1 MTREKEFAGKHV
13 LITGGMGFIGSNLAI
28 RLAGLGAKVLVVDS
42 MIPDY
47 GGNMFNVEPVK
58 DIITVN
64 ISDVREIHA
73 MHYLVQDQDIL
84 FNLAGQVS
92 HTDSMTDPFT
102 DLEINVRAQLAIAE
116 ACRRFNPTIR
126 IVHTST
132 RQQYGRPMYLP
143 VDEQHLVHPTDVNG
157 IHKAAGE
164 MYFMV
169 YHAVYGL
176 KATSL
181 RLTNTY
187 GPRQIIKNDRHGFMG
202 WFLRKALLGEEIL
215 LYGDGSQLRDLCF
228 VDDAVEA
235 LLTTAMSDAAIGQ
248 IFNVGGLRPISLRE
262 IAEIMIEI
270 MGKGTC
276 RVEPF
281 PPNLK
286 PIDIGDFYADYTKI
300 KKALGW
306 EPKVDVREG
315 LERTLA
321 YYQANMENYL

>member
-1 MTREKEFAGKHV
+1 MTFANEFAGKHV
-13 LITGGMGFIGSNLAI
+13 LITGGIGFIGSNLAI

-47 GGNMFNVEPVK
+47 GGNLFNLAPVK
-58 DIITVN
+58 DQITIN

-102 DLEINVRAQLAIAE
+102 DLEINARAQLAIAE
-116 ACRRFNPTIR
+116 ACRRFNPSIR

-143 VDEQHLVHPTDVNG
+143 VDEKHLVHPTDVNG

-169 YHAVYGL
+169 YNAVYGL

-187 GPRQIIKNDRHGFMG
+187 GPRQIIKNNRHGFMG
-202 WFLRKALLGEEIL
+202 WFIRKVLLGEEIL
-215 LYGDGSQLRDLCF
+215 LYGGGEQLRDLCF
-228 VDDAVEA
+228 VDDAVDA
-235 LLTTAMSDAAIGQ
+235 LLMTAMSDAAVGQ
-248 IFNVGGLRPISLRE
+248 IFNVGGLRPISLKE
-262 IAEIMIEI
+262 IADILIQLS
-270 MGKGTC
+270 GKGSC

-281 PPNLK
+281 PADLK
-286 PIDIGDFYADYTKI
+286 PIDIGDFYADYSKI
-300 KKALGW
+300 KGALGW

-315 LERTLA
+315 LARTLA
-321 YYQANMENYL
+321 YYQQNLDYYL

>member
-1 MTREKEFAGKHV
+1 MTLEKDFAGKHV

-47 GGNMFNVEPVK
+47 GGNMFNIEPVRDK
-58 DIITVN
+58 ITVN

-102 DLEINVRAQLAIAE
+102 DLEINARAQLAIAE

-143 VDEQHLVHPTDVNG
+143 VDEKHLVHPTDVNG

-187 GPRQIIKNDRHGFMG
+187 GPRQIIKNNHHGFMG
-202 WFLRKALLGEEIL
+202 WFIRKALLGEEIL
-215 LYGDGSQLRDLCF
+215 LYGDGTQLRDLCF
-228 VDDAVEA
+228 VDDAVNA
-235 LLTTAMSDAAIGQ
+235 LLTTAVHDAAIGQ
-248 IFNVGGLRPISLRE
+248 IFNVGGLRPISLKE
-262 IAEIMIEI
+262 IAEILLQITGI
-270 MGKGTC
+270 GSC

-281 PPNLK
+281 PPDLK

-300 KKALGW
+300 KEALGW

-321 YYQANMENYL
+321 YYRDNMQHYL

>member
-1 MTREKEFAGKHV
+1 MTLEHTFAGKHV
-13 LITGGMGFIGSNLAI
+13 LITGGIGFIGSNLAI
-28 RLAGLGAKVLVVDS
+28 RLAHLGARVLVVDS

-47 GGNMFNVEPVK
+47 GGNLFNIEPVK
-58 DIITVN
+58 DQITVN

-73 MHYLVQDQDIL
+73 MHYLVQDQDYL

-92 HTDSMTDPFT
+92 HTDSMADPFT
-102 DLEINVRAQLAIAE
+102 DLQINVVAQLSIAE
-116 ACRRFNPTIR
+116 SCRRFNPAIR

-143 VDEQHLVHPTDVNG
+143 VDEKHLVHPTDVNG

-187 GPRQIIKNDRHGFMG
+187 GPRQLIRNNKHGFMG
-202 WFLRKALLGEEIL
+202 WFIRKAILGEEIL

-235 LLTTAMSDAAIGQ
+235 LLIAAASDSAIGE
-248 IFNVGGLRPISLRE
+248 IYNVGGLRPISLRE
-262 IAEIMIEI
+262 IAETMIAI
-270 MGKGTC
+270 SGKGSC
-276 RVEPF
+276 RIEPF
-281 PPNLK
+281 PPDLK
-286 PIDIGDFYADYTKI
+286 PIDIGDFYADYAKI
-300 KKALGW
+300 NQALGW
-306 EPKVDVREG
+306 EPKIDVREG

-321 YYQANMENYL
+321 YYQAHIDHYL